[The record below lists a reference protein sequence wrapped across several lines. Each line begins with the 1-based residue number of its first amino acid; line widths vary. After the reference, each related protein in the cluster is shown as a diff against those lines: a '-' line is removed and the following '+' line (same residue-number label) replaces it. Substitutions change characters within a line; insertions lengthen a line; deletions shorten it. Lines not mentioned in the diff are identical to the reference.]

1 MNCEEFRVMLD
12 NYANLTDE
20 EKLGLAAHADECPNC
35 KAELDFLMS
44 VINSV
49 NTLPKIEPSADFL
62 DRLNKRI
69 DAEEKSGKK
78 IWKSFKRYSVEYS
91 GIAACLLLAACI
103 GANGKILGDKMMY
116 HDDSAAVL
124 YEVTRNDKPTD
135 KPEYGAAQVPTPAV
149 SAAPESAGSVDNVIL
164 PRVSAEPKTS
174 LPIERDYGGAR
185 GNGTAVS
192 RKNTQESYTNRR
204 SGGSSV
210 SSSGITGNTAAG
222 GFAAPSWTAPSDDNA
237 ANPASVQ
244 MEDIISDSGS
254 TNLISDNIGGKE
266 DEASAVKPTKPSST
280 ATPKTYENV
289 QTAADDDK
297 TELRISYGSEENK
310 DDLMNNTETSND
322 SITVKETQKPT
333 VHSSSGSSVSG
344 GGSGGG
350 SGGSSQA
357 KPTEKPEEDKPV
369 PTRRPDSPK
378 PGSSASGGSGGSGS
392 SSSTPSGG
400 KPQSGAPSAS
410 GGTDGDT
417 DNSDEENLPPEDEP
431 SAGET
436 GEAVIEISYTDEE
449 QLEAAKDI
457 LAGYTLYMEGGA
469 YVVDGE
475 SINVLA
481 TEIRS
486 VVDSCSMEIYKRGS
500 VISVTLVY

>member
-35 KAELDFLMS
+35 KAELDFLLS

-69 DAEEKSGKK
+69 DAEEKGGKK
-78 IWKSFKRYSVEYS
+78 IWKAFKRYSVEYS

-103 GANGKILGDKMMY
+103 GINGKILGDKMMY
-116 HDDSAAVL
+116 HDDGAAVA
-124 YEVTRNDKPTD
+124 YEVTHNNKAADEQK
-135 KPEYGAAQVPTPAV
+135 YGTAQVPMPVV
-149 SAAPESAGSVDNVIL
+149 SASPEPAGSVAIL
-164 PRVSAEPKTS
+164 PKVSAEPKAS
-174 LPIERDYGGAR
+174 SSIEKDYGGVR
-185 GNGTAVS
+185 DNGTAVS
-192 RKNTQESYTNRR
+192 RKNPQKSYTNGR
-204 SGGSSV
+204 SVGNSV
-210 SSSGITGNTAAG
+210 STSGITGNAAAG
-222 GFAAPSWTAPSDDNA
+222 GFTSHSWTAPSDENA
-237 ANPASVQ
+237 AKPASAQ
-244 MEDIISDSGS
+244 TEDTIVDSGS
-254 TNLISDNIGGKE
+254 TSMISDNFGGKE
-266 DEASAVKPTKPSST
+266 DETSAAEAIKPNST
-280 ATPKTYENV
+280 AVPKAYENV

-310 DDLMNNTETSND
+310 EDLMNNNETSND
-322 SITVKETQKPT
+322 SITAKETQKPN
-333 VHSSSGSSVSG
+333 VHSSSGSSV
-344 GGSGGG
+344 

-357 KPTEKPEEDKPV
+357 KPTEKPEEDKPA
-369 PTRRPDSPK
+369 PTRRPDYK
-378 PGSSASGGSGGSGS
+378 PGSSGSGSSGGSGS

-400 KPQSGAPSAS
+400 MPQPGAPSAS

-431 SAGET
+431 SDDET

-449 QLEAAKDI
+449 QLEAVKDI
-457 LAGYTLYMEGGA
+457 LANYTLYMEGGA

-475 SINVLA
+475 SINALA
-481 TEIRS
+481 SEIRS
-486 VVDSCSMEIYKRGS
+486 VVDRCYLKIYSKGS